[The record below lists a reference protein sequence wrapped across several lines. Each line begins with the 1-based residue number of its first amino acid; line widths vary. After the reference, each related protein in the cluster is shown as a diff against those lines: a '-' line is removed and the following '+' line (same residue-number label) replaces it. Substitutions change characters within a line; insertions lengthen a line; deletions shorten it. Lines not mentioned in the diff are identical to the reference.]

1 MKVMSMKH
9 CYYVDIAYCPDLT
22 SPKDNS
28 VDVFRI
34 LLWDG
39 PDPLIESVEVE
50 DMPEMDDIISTEVAD
65 CIVPLAMKFIE
76 DQLLQK
82 VPPQLIM
89 SALSRR
95 IFGTFFV
102 SSVGEEVRKD
112 RDSAA

>member
-1 MKVMSMKH
+1 MGSMSTKH
-9 CYYVDIAYCPDLT
+9 CHYVDIAYCPDLT
-22 SPKDNS
+22 SAEDKS

-50 DMPEMDDIISTEVAD
+50 DMPEMADIISREVAD

-76 DQLLQK
+76 DQLLLK
-82 VPPQLIM
+82 VPPPLIM

-95 IFGTFFV
+95 ISGTFFV
-102 SSVGEEVRKD
+102 SSVGEEVRKN

>member
-1 MKVMSMKH
+1 MKSMSTKH
-9 CYYVDIAYCPDLT
+9 CHYVDIAYCPDLT

-65 CIVPLAMKFIE
+65 CIVPLAMKIIE
-76 DQLLQK
+76 DQLLK
-82 VPPQLIM
+82 MVPPQLIM
-89 SALSRR
+89 SSLSRR
-95 IFGTFFV
+95 ISGTLFV
-102 SSVGEEVRKD
+102 SSLGDELLKN